1 MGDWAVHP
9 TAEAYAERL
18 TPLLVSRDLEGHS
31 GAMFNQKGQAI
42 LPSPKLTDSFY
53 VNTFITGSE
62 ALVSRAK
69 VRVSA

>member
-1 MGDWAVHP
+1 
-9 TAEAYAERL
+9 
-18 TPLLVSRDLEGHS
+18 
-31 GAMFNQKGQAI
+31 MFNQKGQAI
-42 LPSPKLTDSFY
+42 LPSPKLTDSSY